1 MQRRSLSRQ
10 IVLSTGA
17 VVLTVIGLFLVTSYV
32 LYAFLFDDMI
42 VPEQTEN
49 DWLPTNT
56 ELVWMGTVTLV
67 GLILATLSAQ
77 KLARRILK
85 PLNSVA
91 SSIRLAASGDLSAR
105 ADAGD
110 ESLGETAEL
119 VRDFNALAER
129 LERISYERTTWNA
142 AIAHELRTPVSIL
155 RGRLQGLAEG
165 VFEPDESLFRNLLV
179 QVEGL
184 SRLID
189 DLRVINLADSGHL
202 GLQLTDVH
210 LAEEVRMLVALVQPS
225 FSARQLEFDLD
236 LDEDTIHCDGVRIRQ
251 ALLAVLDN
259 TERYASPGTVC
270 IRLRMQD
277 DAAAICVEDEGPGM
291 PAELRDHVFDI
302 FRRGE
307 ESRGRH
313 SGGSGLGLAIV
324 QAIVQAHGGY
334 AVCEEG
340 RKGGTVFR
348 LNLPRGPAI
357 EDVFA

>member
-17 VVLTVIGLFLVTSYV
+17 VVLTVIGLFLVTAYV
-32 LYAFLFDDMI
+32 LYAFLFDDM
-42 VPEQTEN
+42 VGPDPN
-49 DWLPTNT
+49 PDDWLPSNT
-56 ELVWMGTVTLV
+56 ELVWMGSVTVIGLV
-67 GLILATLSAQ
+67 LATLSAQ

-91 SSIRLAASGDLSAR
+91 SGIRLAASGDLSAR

-165 VFEPDESLFRNLLV
+165 VFDPDENLFRSLLT

-189 DLRVINLADSGHL
+189 DLRIINLADSGHL
-202 GLQLTDVH
+202 GLELTNVH
-210 LAEEVRMLVALVQPS
+210 LAEEIRMLVALVQPS
-225 FSARQLEFDLD
+225 FEGRGLAFDLD
-236 LDEDTIHCDGVRIRQ
+236 LDEGLIHCDGIRVRQ

-259 TERYASPGTVC
+259 TERYASPGTVY
-270 IRLRMQD
+270 IRLRIHD
-277 DAAAICVEDEGPGM
+277 DAVTICVEDEGPGM
-291 PAELRDHVFDI
+291 PDELRVHVFDI

-307 ESRGRH
+307 GSRGRH

-324 QAIVQAHGGY
+324 QAIFQAHGGY
-334 AVCEEG
+334 AICDAG
-340 RKGGTVFR
+340 RRNGSVFR
-348 LNLPRGPAI
+348 LNLPRGEVSTA
-357 EDVFA
+357 E